1 MKSCYNCVH
10 RVDSR
15 ELGLSVCGQKA
26 RIVSILGFAKE
37 DSQVPQAM
45 AKECVYYA
53 NSDEMPEPQRSTT
66 RESATEVVDYL
77 PSVRFARKGEVVR
90 ITHRKVTNC
99 GDCRHFIPAV
109 NSEAVWGINAPVCAA
124 LGVVIKP
131 TRVDEQ
137 GKACSHSERIESPA
151 ATQISLN
158 VKDVDTRVMDEYRVI
173 ESSKVEA
180 AVVAAPQGG
189 RHHFAIDP
197 RSWQTERPVTKS
209 DVALGIKAWRRFTD
223 PKGRGGDIFAP
234 ILDWQALGLP
244 DPRTTYGKAKPELY
258 VDHSGLLYRMAA
270 LTFGSFNPG
279 VGLSMT
285 PALLG
290 EAGTGKTEAF
300 IALAYLL
307 DAPFTRIQFT
317 GESDRFDL
325 EGSLQVRGGETVFQ
339 DGVLTAAYERPGVLL
354 LDEPNAAPDSLW
366 FLLRPVL
373 DAMGQFTIASS
384 EATDHTGKK
393 VGGRVVRKHPLA
405 FIGAAMNPPDFKY
418 RGARELSQ
426 ADWERL
432 AVLRLELPDESVER
446 EIIKLQLDAD
456 GIKVKPSSLDSL
468 MGIAS
473 EIRALYNEG
482 GIEIPWGVRQ
492 NVRVAKLLVAFT
504 LQDAFR
510 VGCTSRLSPETE
522 SLIMTIVNKY
532 DRAS

>member
-1 MKSCYNCVH
+1 
-10 RVDSR
+10 
-15 ELGLSVCGQKA
+15 
-26 RIVSILGFAKE
+26 VSA
-37 DSQVPQAM
+37 A
-45 AKECVYYA
+45 
-53 NSDEMPEPQRSTT
+53 
-66 RESATEVVDYL
+66 EVVDYL
-77 PSVRFARKGEVVR
+77 PTVRFARKGEVVR
-90 ITHRKVTNC
+90 ISSTKATNC
-99 GDCRHFIPAV
+99 GECRNFIPAA
-109 NSEAVWGINAPVCAA
+109 SAEAAWGINAPVCSA
-124 LGVVIKP
+124 LGVAIKP
-131 TRVDEQ
+131 TRMGETS
-137 GKACSHSERIESPA
+137 KACSHSEVLSRTSRNGEAYQASV
-151 ATQISLN
+151 N
-158 VKDVDTRVMDEYRVI
+158 VKDVDTRVMDAYRVT

-180 AVVAAPQGG
+180 AAAAPQDG

-197 RSWQTERPVTKS
+197 RAWQTERPVAKS
-209 DVALGIKAWRRFTD
+209 DIALGIKAWRKFTD

-244 DPRTTYGKAKPELY
+244 DPRSTYGKAKPELY
-258 VDHSGLLYRMAA
+258 VDHSGLLYRIAA
-270 LTFGSFNPG
+270 LSFGSFNPG
-279 VGLSMT
+279 VGLSMA

-290 EAGTGKTEAF
+290 EAGNGKTEAF

-317 GESDRFDL
+317 SESDRFDL

-432 AVLRLELPDESVER
+432 AILRIDLPDESTER
-446 EIIKLQLDAD
+446 EIIRLQLDAD
-456 GIKVKPSSLDSL
+456 GIKVKGGAIDSL

-473 EIRALYNEG
+473 EIRALYSEG

-492 NVRVAKLLVAFT
+492 NVRVAKLLVAFS

-522 SLIMTIVNKY
+522 SLIMSIVNKY